1 MKKILLTLVLLFSFT
16 SAYADNCDEKNFDLA
31 ACLLDAEQGRAE
43 AQHTIGMLYAGGWG
57 VAQDSKEAVKWFIL
71 AAEQGHVNSQFSLG
85 MLYWKG
91 KGIGGRVAKDF
102 VKAHLY
108 LSLSAANGNQYAVA
122 NREELVKK
130 MMPFQIETAEKLAIQ
145 WAESHP

>member
-1 MKKILLTLVLLFSFT
+1 MKKILLTLMLLFSFT
-16 SAYADNCDEKNFDLA
+16 SLYADNCDEKNFDLA

-85 MLYWKG
+85 MLYEEG
-91 KGIGGRVAKDF
+91 KGERVPQDY

-108 LSLSAANGNQYAVA
+108 FSLAATNGNQYAVG
-122 NREELVKK
+122 NRDKLVKE
-130 MMPFQIETAEKLAIQ
+130 MTPDQIEKAEDLAIQ
-145 WAESHP
+145 WAERHP